1 MLPSISSI
9 SLLVSRI
16 LEWIE
21 STLAS
26 FYGKQIKI
34 NARANRKMK
43 RYTIRGEALTNSR
56 YLLVCATDGPGN
68 DRTFITQE
76 CREVFF
82 CSPQTQ
88 RGETLDSK
96 IPPMFIS
103 SIQEHFL
110 EESVNASDSLFC
122 FI

>member
-1 MLPSISSI
+1 MIYNYPSNCLYLTEYLKRAWELSSVLPSITSI

-21 STLAS
+21 STFMS

-56 YLLVCATDGPGN
+56 YLLVCARDGPGN

-76 CREVFF
+76 CREVLF
-82 CSPQTQ
+82 CSP
-88 RGETLDSK
+88 
-96 IPPMFIS
+96 
-103 SIQEHFL
+103 
-110 EESVNASDSLFC
+110 
-122 FI
+122 